1 MHRYTTFT
9 ELSRHEV
16 EDRDYRIHL
25 RLGTSGIAVVA
36 PHGGLI
42 ERGTLPI
49 AKAIAGEEHTFYGFE
64 GIKPTLRANRVLHV
78 PSNHFDEPR
87 ALSAVAEAHRVIT
100 LHGAKG
106 TEAAV
111 YAGGLDLELR
121 LAMLRALNAAGFS
134 ADHDPSPTRQGR
146 GPTNICNR
154 GKTGMGLQLE
164 LTFALRKR
172 LFGQLD
178 EKGGRQP
185 TGLFH
190 ELVHAIRQVLHHYSN
205 RRDLS

>member
-9 ELSRHEV
+9 ELSRHEM

-49 AKAIAGEEHTFYGFE
+49 AKAVAGEEHTFYSFE
-64 GIKPTLRANRVLHV
+64 GIKPTLKANRALHV
-78 PSNHFDEPR
+78 PSNNFDEPR
-87 ALSAVAEAHRVIT
+87 ALQAVAEAHRVIT

-106 TEAAV
+106 TEEAV
-111 YAGGLDLELR
+111 YAGGLDFELR
-121 LAMLRALNAAGFS
+121 MDVLRTLKAAGFR

-178 EKGGRQP
+178 DNGVRQP

-190 ELVHAIRQVLHHYSN
+190 ELVFAIREVLHHYKN
-205 RRDLS
+205 P

>member
-1 MHRYTTFT
+1 VHRYTTFT

-25 RLGTSGIAVVA
+25 RLGASGIAVVA
-36 PHGGLI
+36 PHGGKI

-49 AKAIAGEEHTFYGFE
+49 ARAIAGEDHTFYGFE
-64 GIKPTLRANRVLHV
+64 GIKSTLKANRALHV

-87 ALSAVAEAHRVIT
+87 ALFAVAKAHRVIT

-106 TEAAV
+106 AEEAI

-121 LAMLRALNAAGFS
+121 LDMLRALSGAGFT

-154 GKTGMGLQLE
+154 GQSGRGLQLE
-164 LTFALRKR
+164 LTFGLRKR
-172 LFGQLD
+172 MFGHPDGQ
-178 EKGGRQP
+178 GFRHP
-185 TGLFH
+185 TALFH
-190 ELVHAIRQVLHHYSN
+190 QLVMTIRDVLCRYA
-205 RRDLS
+205 DGL